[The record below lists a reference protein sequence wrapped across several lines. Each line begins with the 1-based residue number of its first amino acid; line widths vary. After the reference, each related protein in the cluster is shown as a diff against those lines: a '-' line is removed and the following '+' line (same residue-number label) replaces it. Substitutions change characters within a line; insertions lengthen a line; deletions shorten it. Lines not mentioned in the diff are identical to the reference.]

1 MVSGWHFFTHF
12 LSVGSEIGIFRC
24 QIWILLIIQIQ
35 RWQSVAVDRVT
46 LEKSDVEQIHC
57 IIVSVN
63 DFKSPSLLSER
74 YIFSCQSYF
83 SFPDAKST
91 SCIVICII
99 QEDDKRNV
107 CIRKLVRFLSQRSLI
122 NSDICINWGE
132 NDSWSNSLSSRI
144 CLFAWQTHI

>member
-46 LEKSDVEQIHC
+46 LEESDVEQIHC

-63 DFKSPSLLSER
+63 DFKSLAFWANDTFSLVNH
-74 YIFSCQSYF
+74 IFRSPMRKVLQ
-83 SFPDAKST
+83 
-91 SCIVICII
+91 CIVICII